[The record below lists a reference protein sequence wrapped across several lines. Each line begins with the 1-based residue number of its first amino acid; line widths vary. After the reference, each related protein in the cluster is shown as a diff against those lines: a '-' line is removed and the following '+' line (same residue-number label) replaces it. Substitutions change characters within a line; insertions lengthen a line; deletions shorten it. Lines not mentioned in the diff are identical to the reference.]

1 MATLGTFTNRSST
14 RPVEM
19 ANLKI
24 HVEFKQVFFKRCVFI
39 CCLNEFLTIK
49 HLHMLT
55 MFLLHPSKNTKMKY
69 SRLLCCDNIHLSRPL
84 FNNPRRITV
93 YTIIEWKLMQTH
105 QSLLNFLF
113 IWNVR
118 IRIGSTNSTTQPALR
133 KLRHK
138 HIKIC
143 IFFIFTSLTTYI
155 VAVYKTT

>member
-1 MATLGTFTNRSST
+1 
-14 RPVEM
+14 
-19 ANLKI
+19 
-24 HVEFKQVFFKRCVFI
+24 
-39 CCLNEFLTIK
+39 
-49 HLHMLT
+49 
-55 MFLLHPSKNTKMKY
+55 MKY

-118 IRIGSTNSTTQPALR
+118 IRIGSTNSRTQPALR